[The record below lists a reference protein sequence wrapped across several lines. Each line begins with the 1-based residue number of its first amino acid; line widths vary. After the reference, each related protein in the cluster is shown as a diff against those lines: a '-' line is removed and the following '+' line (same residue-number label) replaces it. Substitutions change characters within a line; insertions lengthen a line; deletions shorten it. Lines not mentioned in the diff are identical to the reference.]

1 MAAKI
6 PKLPVSLGLVIGSS
20 IAIPLVYAIVKQALQ
35 VPARIVPSPRTKVGE
50 RLTREEQDGLA
61 YPPNA
66 FPGARDVISPV
77 C

>member
-1 MAAKI
+1 
-6 PKLPVSLGLVIGSS
+6 
-20 IAIPLVYAIVKQALQ
+20 
-35 VPARIVPSPRTKVGE
+35 VGE